1 MRAITLIRKCI
12 RRWWMLVT
20 ADKDLVRIQ
29 GSSQG
34 YYVLR
39 ASWTNSNQVTFIGLL
54 GWEHDYSKA
63 SVTFPSMQQ
72 ARKKTII
79 AKYYIEVM
87 E

>member
-1 MRAITLIRKCI
+1 
-12 RRWWMLVT
+12 MLVT
-20 ADKDLVRIQ
+20 ADEHLVRIM
-29 GSSQG
+29 GSNPG

-39 ASWTNSNQVTFIGLL
+39 VSWVNSIQVVAIPVTFTGLL
-54 GWEHDYSKA
+54 GWEYDYSKA
-63 SVTFPSMQQ
+63 SVLFTNMQQ